1 MVSASCTGQMPSPL
15 ADPALFLRR
24 LLARFG
30 LDCGPARALV
40 DTAAKGLA
48 LLLIVALGTGLL
60 FQREWRLER
69 ERAAVRAAIEG
80 SSQAERA
87 VSRVIQAQHDYL
99 LGGQP
104 AQLEE
109 FSRRRDELQVTLRD
123 LVPLLGSARVP
134 HDHARTASGSV
145 QLWLDTSAAP
155 QIEAHRTQ
163 QDVAMRAARDAGAPI
178 LARLNDEFLA
188 MQRELGER
196 YESIRSASHFT
207 SAVVAVGAA
216 LLAVLGLG
224 SLVATTRRAVQ
235 NFREYIEKNEA
246 AHAQT
251 RAIINTTLDGVITI
265 DQAGLILSMNPAA
278 EKIFAQSEKEM
289 LGKNFSTLIPQRHL
303 LHDMNGMGRGAMMAI
318 GQRQGY
324 FSFPVEISLNEMLV
338 GHRKQFVA
346 VVRDVS
352 ERANS
357 VQTLKHIGLGV
368 SGNTGEEF
376 LRSLLKELSKALSQ
390 EFAFLV
396 EVAGRG
402 DDAVCTFALAS
413 KGAIQRSGQESF
425 ANTACAEAMRK
436 GFRLF
441 PSGVRAKF
449 PEDHIL
455 EELGAESFV
464 AMPLTD
470 HMQRTVGLIGVI
482 DRKPLEETELVE
494 SVLQIIG
501 ARAGG
506 EIVRKRF
513 EEDLAAEKERL
524 AVTLRSIGEGFITTN
539 NEGNV
544 VMLNAVAE
552 SLIGWSQV
560 QALGKPLFDIFHLLH
575 EKTRKR
581 CTHALSRIVETGT
594 SEDITYP
601 AILVASDGR
610 ERLVECSTSPIRDKA
625 ARKLGVV
632 IVFRDV
638 TEKMRVAEEEKKAE
652 KLESLGVV
660 AGGIAHD
667 FNNVL
672 TMIVGNVT
680 SVLKM
685 PGIDGRIA
693 EHLHQVTKATARA
706 EELAKQLLPFAKGGA
721 PIRQTVSI
729 AQLVRDTVACTLQ
742 GSKTWCESTFPD
754 DLWPVEVDPG
764 QISQV
769 IHHLA
774 LNADQAMPA
783 GGNLRVV
790 AENIELSEDDPDLG
804 LRAGRWVRLCLK
816 DEGIGVPHEYQ
827 QRIFDPYF
835 TTKPKGAGLGLATTH
850 RILKNHGST
859 IVVESEPGM
868 GSAFT
873 TYLPA
878 SERELSAPAPTATP
892 PAQVPAR
899 VLVLDDEEAICMIIQ
914 CALEDLGHE
923 VTVTHDGKDAV
934 AAYEDALRENR
945 RFDLVVSDLSIP
957 GGMGGKDTIKR
968 LCEID
973 PEVRAIVS
981 SGYANDPV
989 MSRYEDFGFTGMIA
1003 KPYSID
1009 AMCQKVAEVLSIPR
1023 QSKTVSAAL

>member
-1 MVSASCTGQMPSPL
+1 MPTPVAETTPL
-15 ADPALFLRR
+15 SRR
-24 LLARFG
+24 LIARFG
-30 LDCGPARALV
+30 VEAGPAGPLV
-40 DTAAKGLA
+40 SAAGRHVAAILLLA
-48 LLLIVALGTGLL
+48 LGIGLL
-60 FQREWRLER
+60 VQRAWRIEDR
-69 ERAAVRAAIEG
+69 RSAVVSAMR
-80 SSQAERA
+80 SLTDAE
-87 VSRVIQAQHDYL
+87 SRLGRLLDVQHDYL
-99 LGGQP
+99 FGGQ
-104 AQLEE
+104 AVQLAE
-109 FSRRRDELQVTLRD
+109 FTRQRDAFQSALSD
-123 LVPLLGSARVP
+123 LVPLLNGAGVT
-134 HDHARTASGSV
+134 HDHARAIGGTV
-145 QLWLDTSAAP
+145 QLWLKDSVGPQLEAAHVGQSAAV
-155 QIEAHRTQ
+155 RT
-163 QDVAMRAARDAGAPI
+163 ARAAGEPI
-178 LARLNDEFLA
+178 LARTQEHLMA
-188 MQRELGER
+188 MRRELSER
-196 YESIRSASHFT
+196 YEAVRRASLLNRSTLSGG
-207 SAVVAVGAA
+207 AV
-216 LLAVLGLG
+216 LLTVLGLSGIVG
-224 SLVATTRRAVQ
+224 STRRAIRA
-235 NFREYIEKNEA
+235 FREYTEKNDA

-251 RAIINTTLDGVITI
+251 QAIIRTTLDGVITI
-265 DQAGLILSMNPAA
+265 DCDGQILSMNPAA
-278 EKIFAQSEKEM
+278 EKMFAQSEKEM
-289 LGKNFSTLIPQRHL
+289 VGQSISSLIPQRHL
-303 LHDMNGMGRGAMMAI
+303 LHDMSGLGRGAMMAM

-324 FSFPVEISLNEMLV
+324 YSFPIEISLNEMQV
-338 GHRKQFVA
+338 GPRKQFVA

-357 VQTLKHIGLGV
+357 IQILKHIGLGV

-376 LRSLLKELSKALSQ
+376 LRKLLKELSHALTQ
-390 EFAFLV
+390 EYAFLV

-402 DDAVCTFALAS
+402 DDAVCTLTLAS
-413 KGAIQRSGQESF
+413 KGIVQRSGQQPF
-425 ANTACAEAMRK
+425 ANTACAEALRK

-441 PSGVRAKF
+441 PSGVRARF
-449 PEDHIL
+449 PEDPIL
-455 EELGAESFV
+455 AELEAESFV

-470 HMQRTVGLIGVI
+470 HKQRTVGLIGVI
-482 DRKPLEETELVE
+482 DRKPLDDTELVE
-494 SVLQIIG
+494 FVLQIIG
-501 ARAGG
+501 SRAGG

-513 EEDLAAEKERL
+513 EDDLAAEKERL

-544 VMLNAVAE
+544 VLLNAVAE
-552 SLIGWSQV
+552 GLIGWTQT
-560 QALGKPLFDIFHLLH
+560 QAVGKPLFDIFHLLH

-610 ERLVECSTSPIRDKA
+610 ERLVECSTSPIRDKGG
-625 ARKLGVV
+625 RKLGVV

-638 TEKMRVAEEEKKAE
+638 TEKMRVADEQKKAE

-693 EHLHQVTKATARA
+693 EHLKQVQKATTRA

-721 PIRQTVSI
+721 PILQTVSI
-729 AQLVRDTVACTLQ
+729 AQLIRDTVACTLQ
-742 GSKTWCESTFPD
+742 GSKTWCHSTFPD

-783 GGNLRVV
+783 GGNMHIV
-790 AENIELSEDDPDLG
+790 AENIELQEDDPEIG
-804 LRAGRWVRLCLK
+804 LRAGRWVRLSMK
-816 DEGIGVPHEYQ
+816 DEGIGIPHEYQ

-835 TTKPKGAGLGLATTH
+835 TTKPKGAGLGLATAY
-850 RILKNHGST
+850 RILKNHRT
-859 IVVESEPGM
+859 MIVVESEPGM

-873 TYLPA
+873 TFLPA
-878 SERELSAPAPTATP
+878 SERDLPSVAPVAAPVAP
-892 PAQVPAR
+892 PASHGPAR

-934 AAYEDALRENR
+934 AAYESALKENR

-968 LCEID
+968 LWEID

-989 MSRYEDFGFTGMIA
+989 MSRFEEFGFTGMIA

-1009 AMCQKVAEVLSIPR
+1009 AMCQKVSEVLATPR
-1023 QSKTVSAAL
+1023 QARAGIAAS